1 MSPTYRL
8 LSVTCDPTICAG
20 TWVSV
25 TYRLLS
31 VTCDPTI
38 FLQASEYYLCAGS
51 WVLPRILLFIQA
63 HECTYVQIL
72 ECHLRFHYLYRHLNV
87 TYIQALEYYLRSH
100 YLYTH
105 LSLTYTRRLSAL
117 FIQATG
123 WRFTPPHYTGAR
135 VSFYSKYYRRVW
147 GGNTMK
153 TLLLR
158 LPHEILLYS
167 FFSVLGQGPGMCSYA
182 ETGEKYIWLI
192 QWNTTI
198 LSANKR
204 FTMKGWN
211 LVVIIIII
219 INP

>member
-105 LSLTYTRRLSAL
+105 LTPLL
-117 FIQATG
+117 IQASE
-123 WRFTPPHYTGAR
+123 WRFTPTLYTGAL
-135 VSFYSKYYRRVW
+135 VSLYFQLTVLQKGVRRHYHENV
-147 GGNTMK
+147 TI
-153 TLLLR
+153 TLI
-158 LPHEILLYS
+158 P
-167 FFSVLGQGPGMCSYA
+167 
-182 ETGEKYIWLI
+182 
-192 QWNTTI
+192 WNTTI
-198 LSANKR
+198 FFIQRISAEPRYVLVRWNR
-204 FTMKGWN
+204 WEIHLAHPMKYYYTFSE
-211 LVVIIIII
+211 
-219 INP
+219 